1 MNKWEGRSKPLV
13 EKNLLCKE
21 LMYIYSTL
29 RDYSIIPHLLT
40 EDSDNHYFSQV
51 IKVNINSEKLYWVST
66 DSILWWKRHSKN
78 NVNFIWKVVNRCTFN
93 AVYICGKDIPVWW
106 LPCAKIKIHLVCLRH
121 NKKKNKSGVEW
132 ARGKS

>member
-51 IKVNINSEKLYWVST
+51 IKVNINSEKLYSEYLL
-66 DSILWWKRHSKN
+66 I
-78 NVNFIWKVVNRCTFN
+78 
-93 AVYICGKDIPVWW
+93 VYCDEKGTQKTM
-106 LPCAKIKIHLVCLRH
+106 
-121 NKKKNKSGVEW
+121 
-132 ARGKS
+132 